1 MRKAACGFIL
11 MLVSLVPLMG
21 CETEGQKREDLKAQ
35 EETRAAQ
42 QTLDQGHMAYNLGE
56 CYKHL
61 GLGAVPDFD
70 KLERSKV
77 WSKFRHDHHI
87 DDTMPSAMSDADLKD
102 CLAIPTP

>member
-1 MRKAACGFIL
+1 M
-11 MLVSLVPLMG
+11 
-21 CETEGQKREDLKAQ
+21 EDLKAE

-61 GLGAVPDFD
+61 GLGAVPDFN

-77 WSKFRHDHHI
+77 WTKFRNDHHI
-87 DDTMPSAMSDADLKD
+87 DDAMPSAMSDADLKD
-102 CLAIPTP
+102 CLAMAVTRKP